1 MRFQYLAL
9 TTAILSVPAM
19 VLAEDANTTLPQ
31 KAVNQWTC
39 AEFVGIDDQFK
50 PKAIYWASAH
60 AKGGKIHKSNVLNIE
75 GTEKV
80 IPIVIDECTQQPKA
94 TFLDKLK
101 NAWQTVETDAKADAK
116 EIKTNLEDIK
126 TNMIDNKK

>member
-1 MRFQYLAL
+1 MKLPYLIFSVAMLSIPAL
-9 TTAILSVPAM
+9 VF
-19 VLAEDANTTLPQ
+19 AEDSNNATPQ
-31 KAVNQWTC
+31 KPITKWTC
-39 AEFVGIDDQFK
+39 EEFVAIGEEFK

-60 AKGGKIHKSNVLNIE
+60 AKGGKKHKSTVLNIE

-94 TFLDKLK
+94 TFWDKLN
-101 NAWQTVETDAKADAK
+101 NAWHKVETEAKADAK

-126 TNMIDNKK
+126 TNMVTPK